1 MINTAASAADTEIRE
16 FCETL
21 FEGIRVDHAVR
32 QAKTHKLEACGADY
46 RHQQTEQYEQ
56 FAMTRTIHHG
66 HQKGS

>member
-32 QAKTHKLEACGADY
+32 QAKSWAAWCEARMKA
-46 RHQQTEQYEQ
+46 
-56 FAMTRTIHHG
+56 
-66 HQKGS
+66 